1 MSDFIKITSQLFSF
15 LVIAIIAIL
24 FIWFG
29 IQNQKAKCESQKN
42 QEIKSVEC
50 QINHQLN

>member
-15 LVIAIIAIL
+15 LVIAIL

-29 IQNQKAKCESQKN
+29 IQNQKAKCEPQKN
-42 QEIKSVEC
+42 QETKSVEC